1 MTQLLKPNGSYGIE
15 IHLTWNARPVLMSVV
30 SAWSKD

>member
-1 MTQLLKPNGSYGIE
+1 MTQLLKPYGRCGIE

-30 SAWSKD
+30 VA